1 MLYNFSAL
9 KTVALNYGVF
19 RRKDFNTTHKYYMF
33 YDMGAHSTT
42 ATVVGKLLKILFFSI
57 FCINNLEIW
66 FPSVLE
72 KVLIH
77 IFPANQG
84 QIGHL

>member
-1 MLYNFSAL
+1 MNDRTVRTVQILTSLLLFMLYNFSAL

-57 FCINNLEIW
+57 FCINNLEI
-66 FPSVLE
+66 
-72 KVLIH
+72 
-77 IFPANQG
+77 
-84 QIGHL
+84 